1 MKKTC
6 TSKYLVEQ
14 SIFAGVIYIEPCLVR
29 KFSWVSAVRVQF
41 NKRGSLVMVTGVLK
55 QNIHKARVGE
65 IIVIEARGEDR
76 GEVTSRISLK

>member
-1 MKKTC
+1 M
-6 TSKYLVEQ
+6 
-14 SIFAGVIYIEPCLVR
+14 FMEPYLVR

-76 GEVTSRISLK
+76 GEVTSRISLKYD

>member
-1 MKKTC
+1 MKRIC
-6 TSKYLVEQ
+6 ISKK
-14 SIFAGVIYIEPCLVR
+14 SSNIYHQLLLTEPYLVR

>member
-1 MKKTC
+1 MFMLP
-6 TSKYLVEQ
+6 Y
-14 SIFAGVIYIEPCLVR
+14 LVR

-76 GEVTSRISLK
+76 GEVTSRISLKYD

>member
-1 MKKTC
+1 M
-6 TSKYLVEQ
+6 
-14 SIFAGVIYIEPCLVR
+14 FMEPYLVR

-65 IIVIEARGEDR
+65 IIVIEARGEDS
-76 GEVTSRISLK
+76 GEVTSRISLKYD

>member
-1 MKKTC
+1 M
-6 TSKYLVEQ
+6 
-14 SIFAGVIYIEPCLVR
+14 
-29 KFSWVSAVRVQF
+29 SAVRVQF